1 MSEKL
6 LFVDVDTQEDFVAA
20 DGRLSVP
27 GADGLRENFTRLT
40 QFAAENGIPI
50 LSSADAHTPD
60 DPEFS
65 GFPPHCIAGSDGARK
80 VPGTILEDAI
90 TIPPDTPTVPSEQP
104 AQVILQKTTFSL
116 FSNPAAEAYLDR
128 FKPDRCVVYGV
139 ATDYCVRQAVEGLR
153 KRGFDVTVVTDAIA
167 GVTTEGSDRSLK
179 MMADSGVNFATTGQ
193 IALSGEDSFF

>member
-6 LFVDVDTQEDFVAA
+6 LFVDVDTQEDFVAT

-27 GADGLRENFTRLT
+27 GADGLRENFARLT
-40 QFAAENGIPI
+40 RFAAQNGIPI
-50 LSSADAHTPD
+50 LSSADAHAPD

-65 GFPPHCIAGSDGARK
+65 GFPPHCIADSEGARK
-80 VPGTILEDAI
+80 VPGTVLETAI

-116 FSNPAAEAYLDR
+116 FSNPAADAYLDR

-139 ATDYCVRQAVEGLR
+139 ATDYCVRQAVEGLVE
-153 KRGFDVTVVTDAIA
+153 RGFDVTVVTDAIA
-167 GVTTEGSDRSLK
+167 GVTDEGADRSLK
-179 MMADSGVNFATTGQ
+179 MMAESGVHFATTGQ